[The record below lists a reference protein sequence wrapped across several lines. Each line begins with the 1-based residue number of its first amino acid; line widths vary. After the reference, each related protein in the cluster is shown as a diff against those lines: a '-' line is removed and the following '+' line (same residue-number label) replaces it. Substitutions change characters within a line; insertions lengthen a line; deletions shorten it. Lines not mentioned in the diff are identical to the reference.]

1 MDTPVLA
8 NSGRSDACQQ
18 YTFRTLNSPQCLLCI
33 YTPMLASVYVST
45 STVTLQSLAETFT
58 TITPKIPR
66 NAPRSNMDQNRPG
79 YYAPN
84 YARMPI
90 FGHPYIYIY
99 ICIYVLTCIYI
110 YIYIYI
116 YIHIYVFLFLFLL
129 LFQRLGA
136 SKS

>member
-1 MDTPVLA
+1 MDTLVLA

-18 YTFRTLNSPQCLLCI
+18 YTFRTFNSPQCLLCI
-33 YTPMLASVYVST
+33 YTPMLAAVYVST
-45 STVTLQSLAETFT
+45 STVTLQSLAETLT

-66 NAPRSNMDQNRPG
+66 NALRSNMDQNRPG

-99 ICIYVLTCIYI
+99 IYICVDMYIYVYI
-110 YIYIYI
+110 YIYIYL
-116 YIHIYVFLFLFLL
+116 YQGFAPAA
-129 LFQRLGA
+129 GTPP
-136 SKS
+136 